1 MCIRDRLANKCD
13 LASEGFLGNVS
24 QLDDYCKD
32 KGFVGWFETS
42 AKENIGID
50 EAARCLVA
58 KILENDES
66 IEQQS
71 SDKDVVTVTQQEA
84 NPKKS
89 GCC

>member
-1 MCIRDRLANKCD
+1 MGLSLSIHPL
-13 LASEGFLGNVS
+13 LHPLLHH
-24 QLDDYCKD
+24 Q
-32 KGFVGWFETS
+32 
-42 AKENIGID
+42 
-50 EAARCLVA
+50 
-58 KILENDES
+58 ILENDES